1 MFAIEPKAV
10 LASLLLLALPP
21 LRELRAQDAP
31 AGYRIE
37 VELASLY
44 VVPDTLTGL
53 SLLMQP
59 RAGSRGKEREGP
71 VWLRLQ
77 PDSALEWINSAV
89 AAIRTP
95 LPGDQSEG
103 IQWSRTLRPHRDS
116 GAVAL
121 GRSRKKG
128 KLVRTHWLA
137 IADSASGWRFELTAG
152 EADSLLRLLLIGGSQ
167 SRTDT
172 SAAAPFRK
180 LISLPLYKLEPTTPN
195 GLFSEQIIGYSNGGI
210 QLNYAHYL
218 TLSPRF
224 SSGLRL
230 RSGQDY
236 ARGAGGARGI
246 FLDWENEYR
255 VGSTGEGEIA
265 LTGIGRPDMGLSW
278 AHSQRFDPVT
288 YFSASVDMPAF
299 KGLYGNV
306 NASRDFGFVN
316 ASVSGSS
323 AKSFSGLDF
332 ESHRVDANLET
343 DMKRIPGIAVTHSYG
358 LTATTAES
366 LLEGTRTSQ
375 EGVGVRGRWVLVPQ
389 PLWQGGT
396 LNANVA
402 VTQLWGRAEDNLS
415 TIARVGVDS
424 RLWRGANASIAYN
437 LFEDKL
443 NAPLIG
449 RHRLDG
455 TFFWETDKY
464 RLNLF
469 GAKALD
475 IDSSTFFID
484 ASYRLS
490 KIWRIGASYSADR
503 FNKNFV
509 EDQTLILAYRIGIRE
524 FAITYSIDEDR
535 FGFEI
540 FNVPIR

>member
-128 KLVRTHWLA
+128 KLERTHWLA

-172 SAAAPFRK
+172 SAAAPFDASRVDRPARIVEQPAAK
-180 LISLPLYKLEPTTPN
+180 RRQPGQAAVQYVVGADGKVEPESFRVLLASDP
-195 GLFSEQIIGYSNGGI
+195 GLM
-210 QLNYAHYL
+210 
-218 TLSPRF
+218 
-224 SSGLRL
+224 
-230 RSGQDY
+230 
-236 ARGAGGARGI
+236 
-246 FLDWENEYR
+246 
-255 VGSTGEGEIA
+255 GETRMLVLA
-265 LTGIGRPDMGLSW
+265 S
-278 AHSQRFDPVT
+278 RFDP
-288 YFSASVDMPAF
+288 
-299 KGLYGNV
+299 
-306 NASRDFGFVN
+306 
-316 ASVSGSS
+316 
-323 AKSFSGLDF
+323 
-332 ESHRVDANLET
+332 
-343 DMKRIPGIAVTHSYG
+343 
-358 LTATTAES
+358 AE
-366 LLEGTRTSQ
+366 R
-375 EGVGVRGRWVLVPQ
+375 
-389 PLWQGGT
+389 QG
-396 LNANVA
+396 
-402 VTQLWGRAEDNLS
+402 
-415 TIARVGVDS
+415 ARVRQVV
-424 RLWRGANASIAYN
+424 RQVIQ
-437 LFEDKL
+437 
-443 NAPLIG
+443 
-449 RHRLDG
+449 
-455 TFFWETDKY
+455 WE
-464 RLNLF
+464 R
-469 GAKALD
+469 
-475 IDSSTFFID
+475 
-484 ASYRLS
+484 R
-490 KIWRIGASYSADR
+490 
-503 FNKNFV
+503 
-509 EDQTLILAYRIGIRE
+509 
-524 FAITYSIDEDR
+524 
-535 FGFEI
+535 
-540 FNVPIR
+540 